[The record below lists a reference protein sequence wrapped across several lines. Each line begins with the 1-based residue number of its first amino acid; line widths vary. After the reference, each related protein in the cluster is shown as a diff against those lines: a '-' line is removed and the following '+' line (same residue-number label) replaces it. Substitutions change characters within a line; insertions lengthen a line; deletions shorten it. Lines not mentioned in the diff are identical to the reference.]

1 MTATP
6 TRAGAPASA
15 QSPAS
20 PVALEFD
27 EFDRRGRL
35 VNLSWEGAQHLSQT
49 GLVEVLPAGRD
60 TWRLIPCGAVGSV
73 RVEGLSVRVMPAA
86 SLGLTQLFFLLD
98 HAADDPF
105 LSSSVQA
112 RDDDEL
118 WTSVAESMARLA
130 HRALSAGLLRGYR
143 RVDEALTTVRG
154 RIRLGDQIR
163 RHPGMTIPLEVT
175 YSEFTPDIAENRI
188 LRTAAHRLQF
198 LPELPDA
205 TRRRLAMVD
214 ARLSDATLIGQGA
227 PVPAW
232 TPSRL
237 NARYQDALALADRI
251 VRRISVEVEDG
262 HAASAA
268 FVTEMPALFERF
280 VEAELTAALDGRGGR
295 LLQNPVVNLDSGAE
309 ADDAPSGRH
318 SAPSDDGDHI
328 SVRTGLV
335 YEVDGAPVTTFVPTY
350 PTDRR
355 ARAAEHY
362 RLLAAC
368 TALGVDRAYLVYPAQ
383 RRDDSPQPRRIV
395 HTDISIVE
403 YPIDLSRGPA
413 ESRRAIVELAQHARE
428 LAAPSAARHRTG
440 SRHDAGSHHSA
451 GSHHNAE
458 FDHNPESDHNPEG
471 RRHAR

>member
-1 MTATP
+1 MTRSSTD
-6 TRAGAPASA
+6 TTESI
-15 QSPAS
+15 
-20 PVALEFD
+20 EFD

-35 VNLSWEGAQHLSQT
+35 VTLSWEGAQHLSQS
-49 GLVEVLPAGRD
+49 GLVEVLPAGRR

-73 RVEGLSVRVMPAA
+73 RIEGLSVRVVPAA

-98 HAADDPF
+98 HAAEDPF
-105 LSSSVQA
+105 LPSAVAA

-118 WTSVAESMARLA
+118 WASVADSLA
-130 HRALSAGLLRGYR
+130 TLTHQALAPGLLRGYR

-175 YSEFTPDIAENRI
+175 YSEFTPDIPENRI

-198 LPELPDA
+198 LPDLPDA

-214 ARLSDATLIGQGA
+214 ARLADATLIPPGA

-232 TPSRL
+232 TRTRL
-237 NARYQDALALADRI
+237 NARFHDALALADRI

-262 HAASAA
+262 SASSAA
-268 FVTEMPALFERF
+268 FVTEMPSLFARF
-280 VEAELTAALDGRGGR
+280 VESELTAALHGRDGR
-295 LLQNPVVNLDSGAE
+295 LLDNPVVHLDSGIEEEPGVEGAHAE
-309 ADDAPSGRH
+309 ATGRH
-318 SAPSDDGDHI
+318 SAPSSSGGHI

-335 YEVDGAPVTTFVPTY
+335 YEVDGEPVTTFVPTY

-355 ARAAEHY
+355 SRAAEHY

-383 RRDDSPQPRRIV
+383 RRDDTPQPRRIV
-395 HTDISIVE
+395 HTDISIIE
-403 YPIDLSRGPA
+403 YPVDLSAGPVASREAILNLA
-413 ESRRAIVELAQHARE
+413 EQARS
-428 LAAPSAARHRTG
+428 LAAAAAGPTARHRT
-440 SRHDAGSHHSA
+440 
-451 GSHHNAE
+451 
-458 FDHNPESDHNPEG
+458 EG

>member
-1 MTATP
+1 MTTTSTGP
-6 TRAGAPASA
+6 GAS
-15 QSPAS
+15 QLM
-20 PVALEFD
+20 ALEFD

-35 VNLSWEGAQHLSQT
+35 VTLSWEGAQHLSQT

-60 TWRLIPCGAVGSV
+60 TWRLIPSGAVGSV
-73 RVEGLSVRVMPAA
+73 RVEGLSVRVLPAA

-98 HAADDPF
+98 HAADDAF
-105 LSSSVQA
+105 LSSAVQA

-118 WTSVAESMARLA
+118 WPSVAESMARLA
-130 HRALSAGLLRGYR
+130 HQALAAGLLRGYR

-214 ARLSDATLIGQGA
+214 ARLSDASLIGQGA

-237 NARYQDALALADRI
+237 NARFQDALSLADRI

-268 FVTEMPALFERF
+268 FVTEMPELFERY

-295 LLQNPVVNLDSGAE
+295 LLHNPVVNLDSGTE
-309 ADDAPSGRH
+309 ADGDTPSGRH
-318 SAPSDDGDHI
+318 RASTGDGDHI

-335 YEVDGAPVTTFVPTY
+335 YEVDGEPVATFVPTY

-355 ARAAEHY
+355 TRAAEHY

-383 RRDDSPQPRRIV
+383 RRDDFPQPRRIV

-403 YPIDLSRGPA
+403 YPVDLSGGPA
-413 ESRRAIVELAQHARE
+413 DSRRAIVELAEHART
-428 LAAPSAARHRTG
+428 LACAPAARHRT
-440 SRHDAGSHHSA
+440 
-451 GSHHNAE
+451 
-458 FDHNPESDHNPEG
+458 EG